1 MAYLKRTKRDKWI
14 TVIGLLGMTMLSI
27 PAVGV
32 ADNRRND
39 SNTYFDYAKVT
50 HVQPITRIV
59 QISTPQEVCWN
70 ERVRSVSDEGRRGRG
85 RGRRHDR
92 QFAPTVLGGILGG
105 VVGNQF
111 GSGRGNTA
119 MTVAGAL
126 LGASIGRDASVR
138 NQREYSRPVSRP
150 ARVSYT
156 TERRCEIDQVF
167 HQEERIDGY
176 RVSYRFRG
184 RDYVTRTNVDPGERI
199 RVRVEVDPV

>member
-1 MAYLKRTKRDKWI
+1 MANLKRTAL
-14 TVIGLLGMTMLSI
+14 TGSMTFVGLLGVAILSF
-27 PAVGV
+27 PAAGV

-39 SNTYFDYAKVT
+39 SNSYYDYARVT
-50 HVQPITRIV
+50 HVQPVTRIV
-59 QISTPQEVCWN
+59 QVSTPHEVCWN
-70 ERVRSVSDEGRRGRG
+70 ERVRTVSDNGRRGR
-85 RGRRHDR
+85 RRDR
-92 QFAPTVLGGILGG
+92 EFAPTVLGGIIGG

-111 GSGRGNTA
+111 GGGRGNKA

-138 NQREYSRPVSRP
+138 NHQNYGRP

-156 TERRCEIDQVF
+156 TERRCEVEQVT
-167 HQEERIDGY
+167 HEEERIDGY

-184 RDYVTRTNVDPGERI
+184 RDYVTRMNTDPGDQI

>member
-1 MAYLKRTKRDKWI
+1 MANLKRTARNGSI
-14 TVIGLLGMTMLSI
+14 AIVGLLGVTILSF
-27 PAVGV
+27 PATGS

-39 SNTYFDYAKVT
+39 SSAHYDYARVT

-59 QISTPQEVCWN
+59 QVSTPHEVCWN
-70 ERVRSVSDEGRRGRG
+70 ERVRTVSDNGGRGRG
-85 RGRRHDR
+85 RGRDR
-92 QFAPTVLGGILGG
+92 EFAPTVLGGIIGG

-126 LGASIGRDASVR
+126 LGASIGRDASAR
-138 NQREYSRPVSRP
+138 NHHSYRRP
-150 ARVSYT
+150 ARVSYS
-156 TERRCEIDQVF
+156 TERRCEVEQVT

-184 RDYVTRTNVDPGERI
+184 RDYVTRMNTDPGDRI